1 MNYIAS
7 DLSSSLR
14 CGTDLVDIAHFERA
28 LDATN
33 GRMRSVCFTTRE
45 LRDSSG
51 RAERLAA
58 RWAVKE
64 SVSKVLGVGLL
75 RGIGFH
81 DIEVTTTDEGTPS
94 ITLHGPAERQAVKLG
109 LTEWAV
115 SATHEYGVAMAF
127 VVASRHPLPHLD
139 SPD

>member
-1 MNYIAS
+1 MNYIAA

-28 LDATN
+28 LDATS
-33 GRMRSVCFTTRE
+33 GKMRLVCFTTRE
-45 LRDSSG
+45 LQESSG
-51 RAERLAA
+51 RAERLAT

-94 ITLHGPAERQAVKLG
+94 ITLHGPAERQAIKLG

-127 VVASRHPLPHLD
+127 VVASKHPLPHLD
-139 SPD
+139 LAD